1 MFVIT
6 ILLLTIIDVS
16 IELVYD
22 IVTRLGISQRMRGD
36 QGVGVHRGESIGVF
50 LVMNSS
56 LNMFIFYI

>member
-22 IVTRLGISQRMRGD
+22 IVTRLGISPRMRGD
-36 QGVGVHRGESIGVF
+36 QGVGPVEGRASECF
-50 LVMNSS
+50 WL
-56 LNMFIFYI
+56 